1 MDAIIQFLKEQGYNV
16 VSQEFYKYINSW
28 LEWYI
33 GNVKDFHKYEYY
45 NGKEY
50 VYLERYSLG
59 MPKKLSESMADLLM
73 NDNVFITTDEQE
85 MTDTILLNNDF
96 NQKMNELLEKVAAL
110 GTGALVEYKKNDEP
124 MINYIIAPMIFPLRI
139 ENGNIIDCAFGS
151 KIGEDSYYVNIH
163 ELQKNGKYKIMNKYF
178 TISKDKKIVV
188 EKARKG
194 IKETDYSEEKLFQIL
209 KPNIVNNIDLFSPFG
224 LSIYANAIPELK
236 TVDIIYDS
244 LRNEYET
251 GKNRIFV
258 KTSVTGMKP
267 GPDGKLIPFF
277 DKNQTEF
284 YPIPEDD
291 IQGKP
296 IEVTNVPL
304 RITEHI
310 DGLQTAM
317 NLLGDAAGFGSDYFT
332 FKDGKVYT
340 NTTQALSTQ
349 SKLYRT
355 IKKHEKVLL
364 KAIQDMVKALY
375 YLKTNKL
382 YTGSTTVDFDDSIV
396 EDKKEIKNQALVEL
410 NNKLIDNVQYYQDV
424 YGMDEKQA
432 IKFDKEIRKRLAA
445 VENKETEDPEE
456 E

>member
-96 NQKMNELLEKVAAL
+96 NQKMNELLEKIAAL

>member
-96 NQKMNELLEKVAAL
+96 NQKMNELLEKIAAL

-445 VENKETEDPEE
+445 VEDKETEDPEE

>member
-445 VENKETEDPEE
+445 VENKETENPEE